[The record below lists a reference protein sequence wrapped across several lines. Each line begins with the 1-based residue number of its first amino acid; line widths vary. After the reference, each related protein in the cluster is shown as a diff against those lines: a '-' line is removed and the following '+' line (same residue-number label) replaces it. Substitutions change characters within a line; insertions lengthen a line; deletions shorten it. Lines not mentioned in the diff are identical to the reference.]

1 MYVKLFNRI
10 LDSSIADN
18 RRLRHFFTDMLLCAD
33 PDGNV
38 VMTKKALANRIRATD
53 EEVEW
58 GLAELMK
65 PDPESLTTDED
76 GRRVIPLDGHGY
88 GWKIVNYSM
97 YRDYRTS
104 VELRK
109 ATAERVRKHREKKK
123 SSKPP
128 PGGLAYQKMVDNGA
142 TEDELAAHVDRVNQE
157 AIEAR
162 KAKRRKVEPEEG
174 GL

>member
-38 VMTKKALANRIRATD
+38 VMTKKALANRIRATE

-65 PDPESLTTDED
+65 PDPESLTPEEE
-76 GRRVIPLDGHGY
+76 GRRVIPLEGHGY
-88 GWKIVNYSM
+88 GWKIVNYAM

-123 SSKPP
+123 AGKPL
-128 PGGLAYQKMVDNGA
+128 PGEAQYVKMAANGA
-142 TEDELAAHVDRVNQE
+142 TEEQLNAHVTKSLPRK
-157 AIEAR
+157 AREAR
-162 KAKRRKVEPEEG
+162 VQDGEEK
-174 GL
+174 